1 MKLFQNLFMLLIL
14 MVSFTALATTPTLEK
29 KEKATMEMVKANIE
43 VVNVEAFSDVFYKH
57 SVMQSLQV
65 IFKLNKATNPEI
77 KQALDPDVGWKS
89 KSLNKINYKENFYR
103 AEYPCNLIRRD
114 NK

>member
-14 MVSFTALATTPTLEK
+14 MISFTALATTPTLEK

-57 SVMQSLQV
+57 SVMQNAEF
-65 IFKLNKATNPEI
+65 IFKLNKATKPEI
-77 KQALDPDVGWKS
+77 KQALDHDVGWKS
-89 KSLNKINYKENFYR
+89 LKIINYKEKFYR
-103 AEYPCNLIRRD
+103 AKYSTTRIMSH

>member
-14 MVSFTALATTPTLEK
+14 MISFTALATTPTLEK

-43 VVNVEAFSDVFYKH
+43 VVNVEAFSDVFYKKN
-57 SVMQSLQV
+57 VLQNLQV
-65 IFKLNKATNPEI
+65 IFKLNKAKNPEI
-77 KQALDPDVGWKS
+77 KQALEPDPGWQS
-89 KSLNKINYKENFYR
+89 KSLKIINYKEKFYR
-103 AEYPCNLIRRD
+103 AKYSTNRIRSH